1 MSYDADITRFFPK
14 SSEFTVQS
22 SEQVRV
28 ISDPE
33 GYHIRQLANDNPTT
47 KLVVLG
53 DLFDY
58 TLGRGANFNNFAT
71 GDLTALREVKSHSF
85 ESVKYCLENKN
96 RIKVMFGNRDLNKL
110 KLMPLSLITD
120 QSDKSNNKYV
130 KYWNPQSVMSSPK
143 NDYYSGA
150 IALLELL
157 KSDNYNWAIPQLDN
171 WKPFWKYDKPK
182 DSDQYKYPDTCK
194 HWNTT
199 PRLGTNPPEK
209 MSCLERYYLIFG
221 LDCDHGTMAGQNTIF
236 GVAQECGVYDKLF
249 GKFAGFLSQFNM
261 TGTTKTLIND
271 NNFLLNIDNPELK
284 QNLEIAAALVFV
296 VFADS
301 LYGEKPTV
309 EKPFSGILR
318 EFFSAENTYYCAY
331 AKLDK
336 ELLTFSHGGMR
347 AEFFNCLKPD
357 GTKLTDLVKQ
367 DVVLAQIVAEQVG
380 GYSGTAKVALGEQV
394 VIKRIT
400 DYNTEMKAGL
410 AKLIGDYTSAI
421 NLPGKVPGKATLE
434 LLLNLTIS
442 APHSGSPNSC
452 IHQTASPI
460 MPGVSNPTNGG
471 YRANPIVVSG
481 TTLYQ
486 FIGHAPTG
494 YAPLIDK
501 YIEEGNGGVSYL
513 INMDISNSLMGQY
526 GLLNMSTVAQNY
538 SYVSIGQE
546 SGELK
551 FKSNTNIKLIPQ
563 KISNMEPQTISEI
576 KVVDCNLLDLPAEFD
591 TNSIQGEDSKRNQIP
606 YNYHGVISHQGKTYY
621 LFTYIIGWNPPSI
634 YLVPTNKLS
643 ALVAKFKSNGGRS
656 YRRRNHNRK
665 TKQTGKQ
672 YKGLAGKLYVRTS
685 RTLVRRRVNRRT
697 AKK

>member
-1 MSYDADITRFFPK
+1 MSYDANITGFFPK

-58 TLGRGANFNNFAT
+58 TLGRGSNFNNFAT
-71 GDLTALREVKSHSF
+71 GELTALREAKSHSF
-85 ESVKYCLENKN
+85 ESAKYCVDNKD

-110 KLMPLSLITD
+110 KLMPLSLITNK
-120 QSDKSNNKYV
+120 SDNKYV
-130 KYWNPQSVMSSPK
+130 KYWNPPK

-150 IALLELL
+150 IALVELL
-157 KSDNYNWAIPQLDN
+157 RSENYNWAIPQLNN
-171 WKPFWKYDKPK
+171 WKPFWSGFENRPLC
-182 DSDQYKYPDTCK
+182 S
-194 HWNTT
+194 HWNQNN
-199 PRLGTNPPEK
+199 PRLGNQPEK

-221 LDCDHGTMAGQNTIF
+221 LDCEQGTMSGQNTIF
-236 GVAQECGVYDKLF
+236 GVAQECGVYSKLF
-249 GKFAGFLSQFNM
+249 GAFTGVLSQFKM
-261 TGTTKTLIND
+261 TDSGKKELLND

-284 QNLEIAAALVFV
+284 KNLEIAAALVFV
-296 VFADS
+296 VFADA
-301 LYGEKPTV
+301 LYGDKPTT

-318 EFFSAENTYYCAY
+318 EFFLADNTYYCAY
-331 AKLDK
+331 AKMDK
-336 ELLTFSHGGMR
+336 DLLTFSHGGMR
-347 AEFFNCLKPD
+347 AEFFTCPKPE
-357 GTKLTDLVKQ
+357 GQKLTDLVTQ
-367 DVVLAQIVAEQVG
+367 NAGLVSMIAEQLG
-380 GYSGTAKVALGEQV
+380 GYVGQTKVKPIAESD

-400 DYNTEMKAGL
+400 EYNTEMKAGL
-410 AKLIGDYTSAI
+410 AKLIDEYI
-421 NLPGKVPGKATLE
+421 RYIDFPNKVSDKATLE

-442 APHSGSPNSC
+442 APHNGSPNSC

-460 MPGVSNPTNGG
+460 MPGVSNAINGG

-501 YIEEGNGGVSYL
+501 YTEAGNGGVSYL
-513 INMDISNSLMGQY
+513 VNLDISNSLMGQY
-526 GLLNMSTVAQNY
+526 GLLDMSTVATNY

-551 FKSNTNIKLIPQ
+551 FKSNTNIKLQ
-563 KISNMEPQTISEI
+563 PQTISNMASSNISDI
-576 KVVDCNLLDLPAEFD
+576 KIVDCNLLDLPAEFEKHNIQSND
-591 TNSIQGEDSKRNQIP
+591 TKGNPIP
-606 YNYHGVISHQGKTYY
+606 YNYHGAISYQGRTYY
-621 LFTYIIGWNPPSI
+621 LFTYVIGWNPPSI

-643 ALVAKFKSNGGRS
+643 ALVAKFNGKGGKS
-656 YRRRNHNRK
+656 YRRRNPK
-665 TKQTGKQ
+665 SKQTGKKH
-672 YKGLAGKLYVRTS
+672 KGAKNKLYVRTS
-685 RTLVRRRVNRRT
+685 RTLVRRRANRRT